1 MEDTTDT
8 AGVDTMITAG
18 AAHGDGTDGTIG
30 VTDLDMDLDM
40 DMDTMAI
47 DIIIDI
53 ITVIT
58 ETTTT
63 AVMATT
69 AMLTTEAEEVI
80 ITPIHLPAIAQQE
93 I

>member
-30 VTDLDMDLDM
+30 VTDLDMDL